1 MNAAYI
7 GAVGKRKPVGRIAVR
22 ELAHRGGI
30 GGLVGGEPVDQ
41 PGELRLRDAWKD
53 GAIGGRQPGT
63 QISGAFGHP
72 LQNGGRG
79 KAPTVAGE
87 LAEELLPFHVGEAP
101 PIHPERRSTRLN
113 SSHQG
118 APRMPASGWKKK
130 NNTKIATR

>member
-7 GAVGKRKPVGRIAVR
+7 GAVGKRKPVGRIAVI

-30 GGLVGGEPVDQ
+30 DGLVGGEPVDQ

-79 KAPTVAGE
+79 KGPRSAVV
-87 LAEELLPFHVGEAP
+87 LEEETLPVHVRE
-101 PIHPERRSTRLN
+101 STR
-113 SSHQG
+113 SH
-118 APRMPASGWKKK
+118 
-130 NNTKIATR
+130 TTRGGGYA

>member
-7 GAVGKRKPVGRIAVR
+7 GAVGKRKPVGRIAVI

-79 KAPTVAGE
+79 KAPVDRKRT
-87 LAEELLPFHVGEAP
+87 
-101 PIHPERRSTRLN
+101 SLN
-113 SSHQG
+113 CSQQWAS
-118 APRMPASGWKKK
+118 RMTDSAW
-130 NNTKIATR
+130 